1 MNDSWDFSETEAFAT
16 FQRDDVLDHLLAS
29 GRLSVEAI
37 SRAEAVARRSSQP
50 VELVLNQLGQLS
62 DDDLAEAYSA
72 VTGYRVWDA
81 QNEPSEIEPETLGL
95 GPEFLRKVRAVPL
108 RLEEDVL
115 VCAVCDPFDAEMRAG
130 LGFATGRELR
140 FLIARVMD
148 WRTAFDVRAEGPSPE
163 FDERRIERDLALV
176 EDASVEGQAVE
187 LVNTAFAAAVDRGA
201 SDIHFEPRRH
211 DLLIRLRV
219 DGHLIDLMTASSDL
233 SAPVVSR
240 IKVLSNLNVGE
251 RRLPQDGRASFV
263 NAGRAVDVRVATA
276 PTVFG
281 EAAVL
286 RLLDRAQAPQDI
298 ASLALPETV
307 TALLERAVRTPH
319 GLFLVTGPTGS
330 GKTTT
335 LYALLAAFKGSGK
348 KILSVEDPVERHF
361 EHVSQTQVQ
370 SQIGLTFAACLRAFL
385 RHDPDVILVG
395 EIRDA
400 ETAAVAVQAAMTGH
414 LVLASVHA
422 NTALAVAPR
431 LNDMGVEPYQLAASL
446 KGVMAQRLVRRLC
459 GACKT
464 EDKPSEALAAY
475 AERLGRQAPARVFR
489 PVGCPRCR
497 GQGYSGRLVLAE
509 GLWADD
515 LFLARVGE
523 GASLDVL
530 KTYGRTLGLRTMTD
544 EGFDLI
550 CQGETTLEDVLT
562 VTDD

>member
-1 MNDSWDFSETEAFAT
+1 MNDSLDFSETEAFAT
-16 FQRDDVLDHLLAS
+16 FQRDDVIDHLLAS
-29 GRLSVEAI
+29 GRLSQEAV

-50 VELVLNQLGQLS
+50 IELVLNQLGQLS
-62 DDDLAEAYSA
+62 DDDLADAYSA
-72 VTGYRVWDA
+72 VTGYPVWKPLIDA
-81 QNEPSEIEPETLGL
+81 AQIEPETLGL
-95 GPEFLRKVRAVPL
+95 GPEFLRKVKVVPL
-108 RLEEDVL
+108 RIEEGAL
-115 VCAVCDPFDAEMRAG
+115 VCAVCDPFDTEMRAG
-130 LGFATGRELR
+130 LSFATGRELR
-140 FLIARVMD
+140 FLIARMMD
-148 WRTAFDVRAEGPSPE
+148 WRTAFDLRAEHPIAE

-211 DLLIRLRV
+211 DLLVRLRI
-219 DGHLIDLMTASSDL
+219 DGHLSDLMTASSDL

-251 RRLPQDGRASFV
+251 RRLPQDGRASLV
-263 NAGRAVDVRVATA
+263 NGGRAIDVRVATA

-298 ASLALPETV
+298 TSLALPANV

-370 SQIGLTFAACLRAFL
+370 SHIGLTFAACLRAFL

-459 GACKT
+459 SACKL
-464 EDKPSEALAAY
+464 EDKPSEALVAY
-475 AERLGRQAPARVFR
+475 ADRLGRQTPERIFR

-497 GQGYSGRLVLAE
+497 GQGYNGRLVLAE
-509 GLWADD
+509 GVWADD
-515 LFLARVGE
+515 PFLALVGE
-523 GASLDVL
+523 GANLDAL
-530 KTYGRTLGLRTMTD
+530 KAHARTLSLRTMTD

-550 CQGETTLEDVLT
+550 CQGETTLNDVLT

>member
-1 MNDSWDFSETEAFAT
+1 MNSFIDASAIDT
-16 FQRDDVLDHLLAS
+16 FLRDDVIDFLINA
-29 GRLSVEAI
+29 GKLSD
-37 SRAEAVARRSSQP
+37 EAVARAGAVASRSGQP

-81 QNEPSEIEPETLGL
+81 QTQPAEVEPETLGL
-95 GPEFLRKVRAVPL
+95 GPEFLRKVKAVPL

-148 WRTAFDVRAEGPSPE
+148 WRTAFDVRAEAPSPE

-298 ASLALPETV
+298 TSLALPETV

-335 LYALLAAFKGSGK
+335 LYALLDALKGSGK

-370 SQIGLTFAACLRAFL
+370 SQIGLTFAACLRSFL

-459 GACKT
+459 PACKT
-464 EDKPSEALAAY
+464 EDEPSEALLAY
-475 AERLGRQAPARVFR
+475 AERLGRQVPEQVFR

-509 GLWADD
+509 GIWADD
-515 LFLARVGE
+515 PFLARVGE